1 MEGARRCFGLGTT
14 VRLTESAGGPGD
26 RAAPR
31 RPWEG
36 PHVPEGRGGPPAAI
50 VAAAEEGVRE
60 RVRIAEVEP
69 SGLIVLGCGGCG
81 AKIVLFGRE
90 EDWRGEGRVTFGC
103 AGCGGE
109 VGLAEREEGGVG
121 ALAQR
126 LKPGDN

>member
-1 MEGARRCFGLGTT
+1 MK
-14 VRLTESAGGPGD
+14 V
-26 RAAPR
+26 
-31 RPWEG
+31 
-36 PHVPEGRGGPPAAI
+36 
-50 VAAAEEGVRE
+50 
-60 RVRIAEVEP
+60 AEVEA
-69 SGLIVLGCGGCG
+69 SGRIVLRCGCGER
-81 AKIVLFGRE
+81 IVRFGRE